1 LKRLFD
7 ILFSSFGLLIC
18 VIPGIF
24 IATLIWLQDFK
35 NPFYVAPRTSR
46 GFGTF
51 RMVKFR
57 SMVIKA
63 DKTGVD
69 STAVNDPRITI
80 IGKFVRRL
88 KIDEL
93 PQLWN
98 VLKGDMSFVG
108 PRPNVKR
115 ETVMYTTEENKL
127 LTMRP
132 GITDFSSI
140 VFSDEGDIL
149 EGAEDPDLIYNQI
162 IRPWKSRL
170 GIFYVEHHS
179 ISVDVSIIYLTIL
192 AAVDKQ
198 KALTKLVKLLQ
209 KLGCRQE
216 LLDVVSRKHEL
227 VPAPPPGADEI
238 VELRTTET
246 TQKSSA
252 S

>member
-1 LKRLFD
+1 MKRLFD
-7 ILFSSFGLLIC
+7 ILLSALGLLLFF
-18 VIPGIF
+18 IPGVF
-24 IATLIWLQDFK
+24 VALLIWLQDFK
-35 NPFYVAPRTSR
+35 NPFYVAPRTSK
-46 GFGTF
+46 GEGTF
-51 RMVKFR
+51 NMVKFR
-57 SMVIKA
+57 SMVVSA

-69 STAVNDPRITI
+69 STAVNDPRITL
-80 IGKFVRRL
+80 IGKLVRRL

-115 ETVMYTTEENKL
+115 ETAMYTTEENKL
-127 LTMRP
+127 LTMCP

-149 EGAEDPDLIYNQI
+149 EGAEDPDLLYNQI

-170 GIFYVEHHS
+170 GIFYVENHS

-198 KALTKLVKLLQ
+198 QTLTKLVKLLH

-216 LLDVVSRKHEL
+216 LLDVVSRKHKL

-238 VELRTTET
+238 VELRTP
-246 TQKSSA
+246 QKSTA